1 MPELVDVGTT
11 ALDEV
16 VVVDLVLDRVTL
28 AVAGLE
34 IAKVVAG
41 TLEALMLDDTL
52 DVTGFESGTLDA
64 TLDFTRVVDE
74 LLVAATPPAVEITM
88 LEVVGLE
95 TAELLSTTEVARVG
109 LGLGLDATT
118 ELLCTTCVDRTGLDE
133 AIELETITI
142 GLIVAE

>member
-109 LGLGLDATT
+109 LDATT